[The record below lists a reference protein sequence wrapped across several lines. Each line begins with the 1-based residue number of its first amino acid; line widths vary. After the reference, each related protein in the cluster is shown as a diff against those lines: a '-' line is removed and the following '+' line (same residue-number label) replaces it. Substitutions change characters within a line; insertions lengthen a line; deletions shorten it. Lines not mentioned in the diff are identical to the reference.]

1 MVNPTRGEVAV
12 RLGGK
17 DYAMR
22 PTMRFIA
29 EAEAA
34 HGSLIGLVERFGL
47 NRWTVAELAGVIRLA
62 LAHETELDERA
73 VAEAVHEAGPAHLLV
88 PVLTLC
94 HNALTGGR
102 PLPSTTGGGAA
113 GNAGG
118 ATTGGASRS
127 AS

>member
-1 MVNPTRGEVAV
+1 MVNPIRGEVAI
-12 RLGGK
+12 RLAGK

-29 EAEAA
+29 ETEAA
-34 HGSLIGLVERFGL
+34 YGSLIGLLERFGR
-47 NRWTVAELAGVIRLA
+47 NGWTVAELAGVIRLA
-62 LAHETELDERA
+62 LAHEAGLDART
-73 VAEAVHEAGPAHLLV
+73 VAEAVHEAGPAHLLA

-102 PLPSTTGGGAA
+102 PLEARA
-113 GNAGG
+113 GNADR
-118 ATTGGASRS
+118 AAPEAPAPPS